1 MLEAEPGSVSK
12 ARRYCEQRLADWGA
26 GDLVDTVAL
35 LVSEL
40 VTNVVLHAGTA
51 CELRLKRGE
60 RLRVEV
66 VDGSQRRPIR
76 GAVPNR
82 GELWA
87 GTAAGR
93 GAQRRVRHDPRAG
106 GKTRLV
112 RDGLGSRVSP
122 LTQRVRSSLCLIS
135 MDGGRS
141 SCAVCRWPAGR
152 PWWCIATT

>member
-12 ARRYCEQRLADWGA
+12 ARRYCEQRLADWDA

-76 GAVPNR
+76 GAVR
-82 GELWA
+82 SEA
-87 GTAAGR
+87 SSGR
-93 GAQRRVRHDPRAG
+93 GLLLVEALSAESGTILEPEGKRVWFEMDWDPA
-106 GKTRLV
+106 
-112 RDGLGSRVSP
+112 SP
-122 LTQRVRSSLCLIS
+122 R
-135 MDGGRS
+135 
-141 SCAVCRWPAGR
+141 
-152 PWWCIATT
+152 